1 MRGIVTIKYKIFNP
15 NSQEWIPVGRKI
27 YWFLIRRG
35 YKGRIVKK
43 VETETKSKEKD
54 KDEHK

>member
-1 MRGIVTIKYKIFNP
+1 MTIKYKIFNP